1 MVSRKISIPLIIIV
15 AAVVVLLVS
24 INQPFQRA
32 EANKGQ
38 ELAATETFLQEPQ
51 LSDQEDQQSIV
62 DSVAPTNDP
71 DLPSIKLEEPTDL
84 AKVNELLK
92 GKINTTLL
100 QPGWIQVIK
109 EYTSLIETA
118 ATSTVP
124 ESGQVIPRD
133 YRLEQWLLVAED
145 LKIIVQYIYGTSL
158 SGEEYTSSLYS
169 KDQRWPTAETTPL
182 DTLDL
187 PGVLGTKALDD
198 IITMGFSG
206 DTKIEYHNEE
216 SARVVT
222 ITTIT
227 QFPRPVGFNG
237 WEDARV
243 VEYAQTY
250 FYDWETGLPLRIEE
264 LITREDGSQMLAG
277 VSFYSASQAIEIPTD
292 VMSRMKVTGD

>member
-133 YRLEQWLLVAED
+133 YRLEQWLLKT
-145 LKIIVQYIYGTSL
+145 LKSSCNTFTAHPYLVRNIPPACTAKINAGQQQKPLRWTLSIFQTFWVPKHWTISL
-158 SGEEYTSSLYS
+158 PWGSLGIRKLS
-169 KDQRWPTAETTPL
+169 
-182 DTLDL
+182 
-187 PGVLGTKALDD
+187 
-198 IITMGFSG
+198 
-206 DTKIEYHNEE
+206 
-216 SARVVT
+216 
-222 ITTIT
+222 ITTK
-227 QFPRPVGFNG
+227 
-237 WEDARV
+237 
-243 VEYAQTY
+243 
-250 FYDWETGLPLRIEE
+250 
-264 LITREDGSQMLAG
+264 
-277 VSFYSASQAIEIPTD
+277 
-292 VMSRMKVTGD
+292 KVHA